1 MATSERAETES
12 KVIKEAIVLP
22 LELPIWVTKCPL
34 TEPAKKK
41 PIEPAKKKPMTF
53 VERLKRWIQQ

>member
-1 MATSERAETES
+1 MATSKGTETER

-22 LELPIWVTKCPL
+22 LELPIWVTKNPL
-34 TEPAKKK
+34 T
-41 PIEPAKKKPMTF
+41 EPAKKKPMTF

>member
-1 MATSERAETES
+1 MATSKGTETEN

-22 LELPIWVTKCPL
+22 LELPIWVTKNPL
-34 TEPAKKK
+34 TEPV
-41 PIEPAKKKPMTF
+41 KKKPMTF

>member
-1 MATSERAETES
+1 MTGLYGVIGKGTETER

-22 LELPIWVTKCPL
+22 LELPIWVTKNPL
-34 TEPAKKK
+34 T
-41 PIEPAKKKPMTF
+41 EPAKKKPMTF